1 MADAEQ
7 LALNNAKAKRSFLA
21 GLDRAYEIIKTEEL
35 DNTTPYGP
43 WYYDFNRKRVAQ
55 IRVKARLN

>member
-7 LALNNAKAKRSFLA
+7 LALNDAKAKRSFLA
-21 GLDRAYEIIKTEEL
+21 GLDRSYEIMGTEEL

-43 WYYDFNRKRVAQ
+43 GYYDFNRRMVARV
-55 IRVKARLN
+55 RVKALQN